1 MNEVTT
7 LDRVS
12 RSIGRTLATPRGVL
26 AAAALCLAVAGA
38 GIHFAIS
45 PQRES
50 PDLTFNV
57 PAAAEAPVIGAK
69 ADIPL
74 LAELKAEIER
84 EKAPKTEKSA
94 ATVTLAVELDGSPPR
109 YDPRARVKK
118 MRPALASAPNDEA
131 KRRRAEIEKLG
142 AGSRKVFSSFERI
155 KELALPLGGGMGDEM
170 ALLAAH
176 DVYLLEFQHAENFG
190 MSRRIY
196 STPQIELERLADF
209 SGDRSAEF
217 ETDGDRPR
225 VRETWNPGDVE
236 LVGLLRHESPVVY
249 SAKKAPWINEL
260 SADEAVRRLD
270 EFENDGLKKLIAG
283 EEIVFLRQ
291 PGAVRALGAI
301 RAGKDCLSCHRG
313 KEGGLLGAFSYR
325 FVLAA
330 AEKHPVP

>member
-1 MNEVTT
+1 M
-7 LDRVS
+7 
-12 RSIGRTLATPRGVL
+12 PRGVL
-26 AAAALCLAVAGA
+26 TVATLCFAIAGA
-38 GIHFAIS
+38 RIYY
-45 PQRES
+45 PQSKRPEA
-50 PDLTFNV
+50 PAPVFTE
-57 PAAAEAPVIGAK
+57 PAAPDNPQAGAK

-84 EKAPKTEKSA
+84 QKAPKTEKSSSA
-94 ATVTLAVELDGSPPR
+94 VTSSAVSFATELDGSR

-118 MRPALASAPNDEA
+118 MRPALASAPNEA
-131 KRRRAEIEKLG
+131 AKKNRAEIEKLG

-155 KELALPLGGGMGDEM
+155 KELARPLGGGMGDEM

-190 MSRRIY
+190 MSRRVY
-196 STPQIELERLADF
+196 STPQIELERLADA

-217 ETDGDRPR
+217 ETDADRPR
-225 VRETWNPGDVE
+225 VRQTWNPGDVE

-260 SADEAVRRLD
+260 AADEAVRHLD
-270 EFENDGLKKLIAG
+270 DFESDGLKKLLAG
-283 EEIVFLRQ
+283 EEIVFVHR

-313 KEGGLLGAFSYR
+313 KEGGLLGAFSFR
-325 FVLAA
+325 FVPAA
-330 AEKHPVP
+330 KGALHAP